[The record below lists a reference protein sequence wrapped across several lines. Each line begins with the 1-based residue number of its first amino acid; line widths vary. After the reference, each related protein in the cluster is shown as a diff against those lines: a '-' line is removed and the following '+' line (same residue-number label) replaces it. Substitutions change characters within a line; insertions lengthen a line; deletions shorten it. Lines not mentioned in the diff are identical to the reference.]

1 MDTFEK
7 YIKSVLVETE
17 QEDAMDRIICDVFNE
32 SETHIAGRTDGSYT
46 STNTY
51 FVFDPFPFLLFDTS
65 NNSLSKMMID
75 YYKQAIDDYNV
86 NKNSFRNLKVLPSF
100 IRDTLQ
106 CTTFSLFTKA
116 YIENG
121 LADNIGGIEVIKQF
135 YELKPDEVDGSFY
148 AKVGSWHKLK
158 DTIEK
163 NPGDRLFTPADS
175 VTGTTYKR
183 INSSNVAFARGVY
196 MQYDTKTLPVM
207 QSLLD
212 QSNVFNSIKGSL
224 STDLK
229 PSNEYE
235 KYIGYMLAACANNK
249 KEVVSEIEK
258 VKSKKSFKTE
268 KANLNK
274 KFDRE
279 NYKNNRLNKQPTD
292 IDYWQ
297 DSTVGDAVK
306 WLNSNAN
313 GDPNGEGKAWANT
326 VKDMKHIFNRT
337 TLDKDLEKAYNIKDF
352 IPDVLGME
360 TDDSKYDSRKYEDPS
375 RRKIKGVS
383 GYDIYKHDKK
393 IQELHDEIE
402 EMEKQIALENDASKI
417 KKLQRKID
425 NNNEEIEII
434 KQKLDSDEF
443 KGELYHK
450 KYLKKVDNAKSEEVT
465 NDDIS
470 KGINYIKSNGT
481 KMSIIYKN
489 LTNQ

>member
-1 MDTFEK
+1 M
-7 YIKSVLVETE
+7 
-17 QEDAMDRIICDVFNE
+17 
-32 SETHIAGRTDGSYT
+32 
-46 STNTY
+46 
-51 FVFDPFPFLLFDTS
+51 
-65 NNSLSKMMID
+65 
-75 YYKQAIDDYNV
+75 
-86 NKNSFRNLKVLPSF
+86 
-100 IRDTLQ
+100 
-106 CTTFSLFTKA
+106 
-116 YIENG
+116 
-121 LADNIGGIEVIKQF
+121 
-135 YELKPDEVDGSFY
+135 
-148 AKVGSWHKLK
+148 
-158 DTIEK
+158 
-163 NPGDRLFTPADS
+163 
-175 VTGTTYKR
+175 
-183 INSSNVAFARGVY
+183 
-196 MQYDTKTLPVM
+196 
-207 QSLLD
+207 
-212 QSNVFNSIKGSL
+212 
-224 STDLK
+224 
-229 PSNEYE
+229 
-235 KYIGYMLAACANNK
+235 
-249 KEVVSEIEK
+249 
-258 VKSKKSFKTE
+258 
-268 KANLNK
+268 
-274 KFDRE
+274 E

-297 DSTVGDAVK
+297 DSTAGDAVK

-393 IQELHDEIE
+393 IQELQDEIE

-470 KGINYIKSNGT
+470 KGINYIKSNVT